1 MTTATGIILF
11 ILAVVSIAE
20 ALALADMWGRV
31 AMLERVTY
39 KAKGNKA
46 K

>member
-1 MTTATGIILF
+1 MTTATAITLF

-20 ALALADMWGRV
+20 ALALAEVWGRV

>member
-1 MTTATGIILF
+1 MTITLF
-11 ILAVVSIAE
+11 ILAVICIGE
-20 ALALADMWGRV
+20 ILALAELWGRV
-31 AMLERVTY
+31 AMLESVTY